1 MPVTYFNVKPES
13 ALYKNYFIE
22 DAETKMLKKFATNF
36 AKAHFDSSDHE
47 IWFGLYP
54 CLVTTLSP
62 KETEEL
68 GRQLCKVVFANTRY
82 TLQKQNGDR
91 FYRFKKNSE
100 IYSLWKR
107 EVVKYVDE
115 DRLYANATW
124 KCNFPDSFSSVVEL
138 RVNDSGDLY
147 GTHSCDHPYNSRF
160 PDSVTVISEAE
171 YQKAFQ

>member
-1 MPVTYFNVKPES
+1 MPVTYFKVKPES

-115 DRLYANATW
+115 DRLYANVYGYYCSEFYSDKGTIPDYATEI
-124 KCNFPDSFSSVVEL
+124 KLSEYYAAVEA
-138 RVNDSGDLY
+138 Y
-147 GTHSCDHPYNSRF
+147 
-160 PDSVTVISEAE
+160 EAE
-171 YQKAFQ
+171 VKAK